1 MDFWKNINS
10 VKICVKNLYFY
21 MFVPIVYIKEI
32 GYIQSVNFIPIP
44 IINTVIRYRK
54 HINPLKLQ
62 EKDFYKDNS

>member
-1 MDFWKNINS
+1 
-10 VKICVKNLYFY
+10 
-21 MFVPIVYIKEI
+21 MFVPIVYIKEL

-62 EKDFYKDNS
+62 EKDFYKNNS